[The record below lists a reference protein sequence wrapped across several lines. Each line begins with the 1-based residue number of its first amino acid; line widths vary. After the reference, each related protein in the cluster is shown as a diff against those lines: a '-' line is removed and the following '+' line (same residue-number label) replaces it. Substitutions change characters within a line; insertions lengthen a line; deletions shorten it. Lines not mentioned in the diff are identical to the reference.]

1 MNTIRVLLSL
11 TTNLN
16 WPFHQ
21 LDVKNAFLNGEL
33 EDMQLSHGFEK
44 NYGREKVCMLH
55 QLLYGLKQSLI
66 RGLWNDPWCIGGDF
80 NVVRFPQECSGGN

>member
-55 QLLYGLKQSLI
+55 QLLYGLKQS
-66 RGLWNDPWCIGGDF
+66 RRAWFDHF
-80 NVVRFPQECSGGN
+80 

>member
-55 QLLYGLKQSLI
+55 QSLYGLKQSLI

>member
-1 MNTIRVLLSL
+1 MGDVCTSCQDEYYKSFTIPYNKLKLA
-11 TTNLN
+11 
-16 WPFHQ
+16 FHQ

-55 QLLYGLKQSLI
+55 QLLYALKQSL
-66 RGLWNDPWCIGGDF
+66 RAWFDHF
-80 NVVRFPQECSGGN
+80 